1 MKEET
6 KANKKYLNRYRR
18 HMRRVE
24 KLEEKLYL
32 IDCDLQGMKTKNIT
46 DMPQGGQRLTMD
58 DLLVK
63 KEETEHRIQNILDIC
78 KNIKLEV
85 YDCID
90 TLEDERF
97 AEILEAYF
105 IDCFTFEEIA
115 EKKNYSVRHV
125 GYLYGMGLESVQIPK
140 NNLREQ

>member
-18 HMRRVE
+18 YMRRVE

-63 KEETEHRIQNILDIC
+63 KEETEHRIQNILDLS
-78 KNIKLEV
+78 KQVKFEV
-85 YDCID
+85 FDCID
-90 TLEDERF
+90 TLEDDRF
-97 AEILEAYF
+97 AEILEYYF
-105 IDCFTFEEIA
+105 IDCYTFEQIA
-115 EKKNYSVRHV
+115 DKKNYSIRHV
-125 GYLYGMGLESVQIPK
+125 GYLYGMGIELVTIPTVK
-140 NNLREQ
+140 T